1 MSAFV
6 LSREYELQLPT
17 SYVDIDRA
25 EMEYVDGGAWNSVQN
40 IGYALDVLIWVGGV
54 VTGVIGIVGSVR
66 EILRRNARGLVV
78 QATSTLLRKVGL
90 SAAGFLA
97 SSIVSG
103 LELFLNLSLGQGIAM
118 VLDRIDKVRYSGAI
132 ELW

>member
-6 LSREYELQLPT
+6 LQREYSLQLPNN
-17 SYVDIDRA
+17 YVEIDRD
-25 EMEYVDGGAWNSVQN
+25 EMEYVDGGQWNSVAN
-40 IGYALDVLIWVGGV
+40 VGRALDIVIWAGGV
-54 VTGVIGIVGSVR
+54 VTGIVGIVGSVR

-78 QATSTLLRKVGL
+78 QATKPLLAKVGL
-90 SAAGFLA
+90 SAAGFAA

-103 LELFLNLSLGQGIAM
+103 LLLFLDLSLGEAIAN
-118 VLDRIDKVRYSGAI
+118 VLDRIDKNRYSGAI

>member
-1 MSAFV
+1 
-6 LSREYELQLPT
+6 
-17 SYVDIDRA
+17 
-25 EMEYVDGGAWNSVQN
+25 MEYVEGGAWNSVEN
-40 IGYALDVLIWVGGV
+40 IGRAIDVAIWVGGV
-54 VTGVIGIVGSVR
+54 VTGTIGIVGSVR

-90 SAAGFLA
+90 SATGFLA

-103 LELFLNLSLGQGIAM
+103 LELFLNFSLGQGIAM
-118 VLDRIDKVRYSGAI
+118 VLDRIDKNRYSGTI

>member
-1 MSAFV
+1 
-6 LSREYELQLPT
+6 
-17 SYVDIDRA
+17 
-25 EMEYVDGGAWNSVQN
+25 MEFSTKHW
-40 IGYALDVLIWVGGV
+40 ICTRCLIWVGGV

-78 QATSTLLRKVGL
+78 QTTSTLLRKVGL

-118 VLDRIDKVRYSGAI
+118 VLDRIDKVRYSAAI

>member
-1 MSAFV
+1 
-6 LSREYELQLPT
+6 
-17 SYVDIDRA
+17 
-25 EMEYVDGGAWNSVQN
+25 MEYVDGGAWNSVQN